1 MNIGGTSTHR
11 QLGELAFQARL
22 QRHLDDVAVGQSARS
37 AAVATEV
44 KERDAEAQD
53 FLSHTAPDALT
64 RYLVLTGHM
73 SYGERAMA
81 ATAISRRATRR
92 TRTAE
97 GRTAWRSST
106 TPSSTSR
113 LTVRGRTR
121 CGRVHR
127 AAAPRTRPSRLGVR
141 SARAEGRFM
150 GGAARNARLPATLGR
165 PQRSAASGQPDKGAH
180 DRVTR
185 RPSV

>member
-81 ATAISRRATRR
+81 ATAISRRAREVQAYR
-92 TRTAE
+92 TQMPARDKEDAH
-97 GRTAWRSST
+97 GRGTDSLA
-106 TPSSTSR
+106 
-113 LTVRGRTR
+113 
-121 CGRVHR
+121 
-127 AAAPRTRPSRLGVR
+127 
-141 SARAEGRFM
+141 
-150 GGAARNARLPATLGR
+150 
-165 PQRSAASGQPDKGAH
+165 
-180 DRVTR
+180 
-185 RPSV
+185 